1 MMDCN
6 IFQTNLPTTKIP
18 LTEKISY
25 LLHAV
30 EQSSNA
36 IVITDLDGTI
46 EYVNKKFCQLTGY
59 SKEEV
64 LGRNPRI
71 LKSGELPDFIYQ
83 ELWKKIS
90 SGKNWQG
97 EFHNI
102 KKNGELFWDFT
113 SISAIKNEH
122 GENIKYL
129 AIKDDIN
136 ARKKAEENLQKTEQ
150 KLQQDFILAGKIQK
164 SLLPTNISTTFL
176 NSSVFTNLIVML
188 VVIPSILVPAK
199 VVKN

>member
-18 LTEKISY
+18 LTEKIAY

-59 SKEEV
+59 AKEEV

-71 LKSGELPDFIYQ
+71 LKSGE
-83 ELWKKIS
+83 
-90 SGKNWQG
+90 
-97 EFHNI
+97 
-102 KKNGELFWDFT
+102 
-113 SISAIKNEH
+113 
-122 GENIKYL
+122 
-129 AIKDDIN
+129 
-136 ARKKAEENLQKTEQ
+136 
-150 KLQQDFILAGKIQK
+150 
-164 SLLPTNISTTFL
+164 
-176 NSSVFTNLIVML
+176 
-188 VVIPSILVPAK
+188 
-199 VVKN
+199 

>member
-83 ELWKKIS
+83 ELWQKIS

-102 KKNGELFWDFT
+102 KKTVSYSGT
-113 SISAIKNEH
+113 
-122 GENIKYL
+122 
-129 AIKDDIN
+129 
-136 ARKKAEENLQKTEQ
+136 
-150 KLQQDFILAGKIQK
+150 
-164 SLLPTNISTTFL
+164 SLLFPPLKMS
-176 NSSVFTNLIVML
+176 M
-188 VVIPSILVPAK
+188 
-199 VVKN
+199 VKI